1 MTDQTTTTATTQVP
15 DTKPFWASQTIW
27 SAIAVIGSSATG
39 AFLALKSSDMA
50 TFGTALTAFFGG
62 VTAIVGRLRAT
73 TPIA

>member
-1 MTDQTTTTATTQVP
+1 MTDTTTNSPAVVP

-39 AFLALKSSDMA
+39 AFLALKSSDVSS
-50 TFGTALTAFFGG
+50 FGTALTALLGG
-62 VTAIVGRLRAT
+62 VYTIVGRIRAT

>member
-1 MTDQTTTTATTQVP
+1 MTDTTTTT

-39 AFLALKSSDMA
+39 AWLAWKASDM
-50 TFGTALTAFFGG
+50 TAFSAALMALVGG
-62 VTAIVGRLRAT
+62 FNAIVGRLRAT